1 MAGNSPTQ
9 PAAYSSAVYSWYVVF
24 MLTLLYIVSFLDRT
38 IISLVID
45 PLKADLDVT
54 DTQVSLL
61 SGLAFAL
68 FYSVIGIPMGRL
80 ADRRSRRW
88 IIGIGATFWSIM
100 ASLCGLAQT
109 YAQLFLA
116 RVGLGIGEATLMP
129 SAYSMISDYFP
140 RKKLPRAYAV
150 MMLGAPIGSG
160 LAFVVGGMIASYA
173 ESVGVVEFPL
183 LGEIRSWQLVFLI
196 TGIPGIALALW
207 ALLTLREPKR
217 TGLMQESQNDNQLSL
232 RAVLAFARDHWTTY
246 GTLLSGMSLSAMF
259 TLGYLG
265 WIAVFF
271 MRTHGLDA
279 GEVGRL
285 FGPVATIGGVAGVL
299 AGSFW
304 CTWLAKRG
312 RVDAPLRTAVHS
324 LWVAIPCGIAAPLAG
339 DLDLSLTL
347 ITVLVF
353 FLTFPQG
360 TNVAAFQLI
369 TPNEMRA
376 QVSAVFLL
384 ITNVFGLGLGA
395 TMVALLTDYV
405 FGAPE
410 RINDSLALMTALVA
424 IPSLCLLTLGLK
436 PYRASIEEAE
446 NWTGE
451 ELAGSGPV

>member
-1 MAGNSPTQ
+1 MAGNSPAQ
-9 PAAYSSAVYSWYVVF
+9 PAAYSSAAYSWYVVF

>member
-1 MAGNSPTQ
+1 M
-9 PAAYSSAVYSWYVVF
+9 YSWYVVF
-24 MLTLLYIVSFLDRT
+24 ILTLLYIVSFLDRT
-38 IISLVID
+38 VISLVID
-45 PLKADLDVT
+45 PLKADLGVT

-61 SGLAFAL
+61 SGLAFAM

-88 IIGIGATFWSIM
+88 IIGIGATFWSVM
-100 ASLCGLAQT
+100 ASLCGLAQS
-109 YAQLFLA
+109 YLQLFLA

-160 LAFVVGGMIASYA
+160 LAFVIGGMIASYA
-173 ESVGVVEFPL
+173 ESVGIVELPL
-183 LGEIRSWQLVFLI
+183 LGEVRSWQLVFLV
-196 TGIPGIALALW
+196 TGVPGIALAFW
-207 ALLTLREPKR
+207 ALLTVREPIR
-217 TGLMQESQNDNQLSL
+217 TGRIQAANEDNKLSI
-232 RAVLAFARDHWTTY
+232 RSVLAFARDHWSTY

-259 TLGYLG
+259 ALGYLG
-265 WIAVFF
+265 WIAPFF
-271 MRTHGLDA
+271 MRTHGLDE
-279 GEVGRL
+279 GDISTT

-304 CTWLAKRG
+304 CSWLAKNGRG
-312 RVDAPLRTAVHS
+312 DAPLRTAVHS
-324 LWVAIPCGIAAPLAG
+324 LWIAIPCGVAAPLTT
-339 DLDLSLTL
+339 DFTLSLVL
-347 ITVLVF
+347 IAVLVF

-395 TMVALLTDYV
+395 TTVALLTDYV

-410 RINDSLALMTALVA
+410 RINHSLALMTVLVA
-424 IPSLCLLTLGLK
+424 VPSLGLLTLGLK
-436 PYRASIEEAE
+436 PYRASLRQAE
-446 NWTGE
+446 GWAGN
-451 ELAGSGPV
+451 GSG